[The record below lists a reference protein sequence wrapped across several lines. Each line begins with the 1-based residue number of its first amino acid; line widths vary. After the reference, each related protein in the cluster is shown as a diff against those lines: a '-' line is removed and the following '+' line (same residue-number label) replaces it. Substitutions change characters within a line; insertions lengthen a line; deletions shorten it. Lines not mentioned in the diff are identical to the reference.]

1 VEGRRRVL
9 RISVLR
15 NGELAML
22 VLAWESDDWWM
33 GEGKFYKGLI
43 QHIKNKEKKTENGD
57 W

>member
-33 GEGKFYKGLI
+33 GEGKFYNGLI
-43 QHIKNKEKKTENGD
+43 QHIKK
-57 W
+57 